1 MSVLGRI
8 MFRIVN
14 MSVQKVEDSQIR
26 LVKDNSY
33 AQAQVGEIACLGAT
47 RTSPSNTLIQIPRWL
62 QKAMIYVHATVLM
75 NLRLAKIVTLTCP
88 ITTVMQDEIHKA
100 VRNQTMT
107 QNDLDVFIMRILMKL
122 EVVYAT
128 KVGIM

>member
-33 AQAQVGEIACLGAT
+33 AQAQVGEIACLGVT

-88 ITTVMQDEIHKA
+88 ITTVMQDEIHK
-100 VRNQTMT
+100 
-107 QNDLDVFIMRILMKL
+107 
-122 EVVYAT
+122 
-128 KVGIM
+128 G